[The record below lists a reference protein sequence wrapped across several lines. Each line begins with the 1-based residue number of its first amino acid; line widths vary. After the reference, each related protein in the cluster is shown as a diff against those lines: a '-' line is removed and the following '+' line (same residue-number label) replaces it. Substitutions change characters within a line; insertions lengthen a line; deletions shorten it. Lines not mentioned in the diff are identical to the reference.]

1 MGFRGMFF
9 FLFWHTLP
17 SIPTLLGLLCH
28 NQAHPPTS
36 NSFSGTRSPSQR
48 IRASH
53 AKGFIGAAVGQKG
66 DGVGMVEGD
75 TYLISTKLNRGFGC
89 AASGVIGRDRFR
101 VCVNGRG
108 F

>member
-1 MGFRGMFF
+1 
-9 FLFWHTLP
+9 
-17 SIPTLLGLLCH
+17 
-28 NQAHPPTS
+28 
-36 NSFSGTRSPSQR
+36 
-48 IRASH
+48 
-53 AKGFIGAAVGQKG
+53 
-66 DGVGMVEGD
+66 MVEGD